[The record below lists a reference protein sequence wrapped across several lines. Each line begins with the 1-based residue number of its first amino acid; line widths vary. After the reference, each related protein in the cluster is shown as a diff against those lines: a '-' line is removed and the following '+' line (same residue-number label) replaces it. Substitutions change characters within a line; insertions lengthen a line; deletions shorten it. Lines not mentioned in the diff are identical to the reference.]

1 MLGVPALAVVAAA
14 TDALSY
20 LGLGKVFPANM
31 TGNTVLLGIGIAE
44 GDWGAALHSVCAL
57 GGLCWRPSWWAA
69 CRFRVGVPGRCDPR
83 WRLSFY
89 FSVDLRR
96 GGCCWA
102 LTRRPDRATG

>member
-44 GDWGAALHSVCAL
+44 IASADSVNGAVLIPLVVLAMVVAASMVVSVHRLPRAE
-57 GGLCWRPSWWAA
+57 GGE
-69 CRFRVGVPGRCDPR
+69 
-83 WRLSFY
+83 
-89 FSVDLRR
+89 
-96 GGCCWA
+96 
-102 LTRRPDRATG
+102 

>member
-44 GDWGAALHSVCAL
+44 IASADSVN
-57 GGLCWRPSWWAA
+57 
-69 CRFRVGVPGRCDPR
+69 GR
-83 WRLSFY
+83 S
-89 FSVDLRR
+89 
-96 GGCCWA
+96 
-102 LTRRPDRATG
+102 